1 MGNSGGV
8 LLYLGGMRALKKYSN
23 KALQTDNL
31 RAVCLVVSLSLN
43 GTTRQTAH
51 KLRLTAAL
59 SEKSKPDMI
68 KHYLVPVIELPLSLK
83 EWERLGGIFKFEKL
97 SGTHEHCRQAWLSY
111 WETNDVLLD
120 DRSLPEWLVGNCV
133 FPTSEVSE
141 CFIGPVV
148 ESHCQE
154 YNIDEVSSLFGGYAL
169 FANQEPILV
178 PQCCGTLGDIHSWEK
193 LLRDEEYDECFCLEG
208 HPSPEAKTQGS
219 TIVFNCDNE
228 YEEFIGPVAKD
239 LSLIHI

>member
-1 MGNSGGV
+1 
-8 LLYLGGMRALKKYSN
+8 
-23 KALQTDNL
+23 
-31 RAVCLVVSLSLN
+31 
-43 GTTRQTAH
+43 
-51 KLRLTAAL
+51 
-59 SEKSKPDMI
+59 MI

-239 LSLIHI
+239 YTIPKKGLESVIKSALLELSEFASRIDRYGKEIGTENLSEVLVYRSEYA